1 MTEGG
6 PEELVSLRAEKE
18 RLEKALDDAY
28 DANEKAALAGMDLLK
43 KQQELERANQQLNE
57 DLQNAHAEAEAAR
70 HALEDFQSKHKK
82 FSKNERENEQNLLD
96 ENEDKEDEYRN
107 RIAVLEADL
116 RSKEQEVE
124 RVHSE
129 LADMQQQLQQTLAA
143 LKELEDER
151 NKLKADQKDMKEREQ
166 RNAADLEFLE
176 EENIL
181 HQKTIANLRGAQVEM
196 ESYKVEINQLAE
208 QLHQSKNTLEESE
221 SLRRIME
228 IQHEE
233 ALILVQQERD
243 QRLQLKREYDA
254 LKNQEHLNSLSSIL
268 GSIGSGEPIQVDGPP
283 MGGGGSLFD
292 ELNSDN
298 RIQDLE
304 TQKERLEEEVRERE
318 KASVDIISSLINK
331 LSLDNKGEVNY
342 KQWRQHRDIILDK
355 VESLAKGGDPEAEK
369 KLHKAHAD
377 LRAML
382 LLAGERTAQ
391 MASAQDLMIS
401 VGDGLY
407 QLYHHMNQTQQR
419 GADKSILQVVQTLRQ
434 LARDNAEQTQALT
447 ADDGESGTETES
459 GRSAP
464 IALNANRI
472 VLSKSF
478 MNEATSRLGGTSIE
492 SIVNDGD
499 ERQRIS
505 TDGTSMVKSAEG
517 ATKLLHALRRSIEQ
531 MSATSAAAVDADDL
545 TAQNNK
551 LRNLLSVKREQISS
565 LRTVLKS
572 NKETAENALI
582 SLRDKYENEKSMYV
596 EINEKLRKELKSF
609 KEDAATFASHRAMF
623 TARCEELQAKVE
635 ELQAERQANE
645 EEKKTLNQLLRLA
658 IQQKLNLTQRLE
670 EVEVDRTERAA
681 PRRVAQRPPNQNNMR
696 GHPDMP
702 RVRYPPRG
710 GGGGGG
716 PIGPPRRD
724 FNQQQQPQ

>member
-1 MTEGG
+1 MGE
-6 PEELVSLRAEKE
+6 PAELASLRAEKE
-18 RLEKALDDAY
+18 RLEAAVEDAKEMC
-28 DANEKAALAGMDLLK
+28 AKSAAFGLSLLEEKK
-43 KQQELERANQQLNE
+43 ELEEKNRKLRVELEAKE
-57 DLQNAHAEAEAAR
+57 AEAELAR
-70 HALEDFQSKHKK
+70 ITLEDFQTKHNARA
-82 FSKNERENEQNLLD
+82 KNERNNELNLLD

-107 RIAVLEADL
+107 RIATLEADL
-116 RSKEQEVE
+116 RAKEQEVD
-124 RVHSE
+124 RVTSE
-129 LADMQQQLQQTLAA
+129 LADVMNTQTELLAA
-143 LKELEDER
+143 VKEQEGELK
-151 NKLKADQKDMKEREQ
+151 KLKASRAEIKDQREREQ
-166 RNAADLEFLE
+166 RNAAEFADIE
-176 EENIL
+176 EENIM
-181 HQKTIANLRGAQVEM
+181 HQKTIANLRGGQVEYEAMKVDINRLTEELYQLRNQLEDNERLMKIAEAQVDEAHL
-196 ESYKVEINQLAE
+196 LA
-208 QLHQSKNTLEESE
+208 
-221 SLRRIME
+221 
-228 IQHEE
+228 
-233 ALILVQQERD
+233 QQERE

-254 LKNQEHLNSLSSIL
+254 LKNQEHLASLSGLLAL
-268 GSIGSGEPIQVDGPP
+268 GSSGEPIQVGGPP
-283 MGGGGSLFD
+283 MGGGSLFD
-292 ELNSDN
+292 ELSTSSDT
-298 RIQDLE
+298 RILDLE
-304 TQKERLEEEVRERE
+304 TQKERLEEEVKERE
-318 KASVDIISSLINK
+318 KASVDIITSLINK
-331 LSLDNKGEVNY
+331 LQLDNKGEVNY
-342 KQWRQHRDIILDK
+342 KQWRQHREIILDK
-355 VESLAKGGDPEAEK
+355 LDSLAKGGDPEAEK

-377 LRAML
+377 LRSML

-401 VGDGLY
+401 LGDGLY
-407 QLYHHMNQTQQR
+407 QLYHHMNQTQQKP
-419 GADKSILQVVQTLRQ
+419 ADKSILQVVQTLRQ
-434 LARDNAEQTQALT
+434 LARDNAEQSAAVSL
-447 ADDGESGTETES
+447 ADDDASGTETES

-478 MNEATSRLGGTSIE
+478 MKEATERLGATTIQ

-517 ATKLLHALRRSIEQ
+517 ATKLLHTLRRSIEQ
-531 MSATSAAAVDADDL
+531 MSASSAAAVDADDL

-582 SLRDKYENEKSMYV
+582 SLRDKYENEKRVYV
-596 EINEKLRKELKSF
+596 ETNDKLRKELKSF

-681 PRRVAQRPPNQNNMR
+681 PRRIPQRPPNQNSMR
-696 GHPDMP
+696 GQSDMP
-702 RVRYPPRG
+702 RTIVGKRSKPG
-710 GGGGGG
+710 G
-716 PIGPPRRD
+716 ILYHND
-724 FNQQQQPQ
+724 SLN

>member
-1 MTEGG
+1 MTEAA
-6 PEELVSLRAEKE
+6 LKAENA
-18 RLEKALDDAY
+18 RLEAALDDANTKNME
-28 DANEKAALAGMDLLK
+28 A
-43 KQQELERANQQLNE
+43 
-57 DLQNAHAEAEAAR
+57 AEAGLMLLEKTKELDLTNRQLREELDNARAEADTAR
-70 HALEDFQSKHKK
+70 MALEDFQSKHKAHA
-82 FSKNERENEQNLLD
+82 KNERENEQNLLD
-96 ENEDKEDEYRN
+96 ENEDKEEEYRS
-107 RIAVLEADL
+107 RIANLEEDL
-116 RSKEQEVE
+116 RRKEQEVDRIQTE
-124 RVHSE
+124 LVETQHSRDEMIAQMKILEDDRVKMK
-129 LADMQQQLQQTLAA
+129 ADM
-143 LKELEDER
+143 KEL
-151 NKLKADQKDMKEREQ
+151 KEREQ
-166 RNAADLEFLE
+166 RTSTEITDLE
-176 EENIL
+176 EENIGL
-181 HQKTIANLRGAQVEM
+181 QKTVANLRGSQVEHEAMKVHINLLTEEGYQLKNSVEESEKLRSILEAQVE
-196 ESYKVEINQLAE
+196 
-208 QLHQSKNTLEESE
+208 
-221 SLRRIME
+221 
-228 IQHEE
+228 E
-233 ALILVQQERD
+233 AHIHIQQERD
-243 QRLQLKREYDA
+243 QRLQLKREYEA

-292 ELNSDN
+292 ELNTSSDT

-304 TQKERLEEEVRERE
+304 TQKERLEEEVKERE
-318 KASVDIISSLINK
+318 KASIEIISSIFGK
-331 LSLDNKGEVNY
+331 LSLDSKGDLNF

-377 LRAML
+377 LRSMV

-401 VGDGLY
+401 LGDGLY
-407 QLYHHMNQTQQR
+407 QLYHHLNQTQQKA
-419 GADKSILQVVQTLRQ
+419 ADKSILQVVQTLRQ
-434 LARDNAEQTQALT
+434 LARDNAEQSSVTL
-447 ADDGESGTETES
+447 ADDGIESGTETES

-478 MNEATSRLGGTSIE
+478 VKEATERMGGTPIQT
-492 SIVNDGD
+492 IVNDGD

-505 TDGTSMVKSAEG
+505 TDGTAMVKSAEG
-517 ATKLLHALRRSIEQ
+517 ATKLLQALRRSIEQ
-531 MSATSAAAVDADDL
+531 LSASSAAAVDADDL

-572 NKETAENALI
+572 NKETAENALT
-582 SLRDKYENEKSMYV
+582 SLRDKYENEKTMYV

-635 ELQAERQANE
+635 ELQAEQKANE

-670 EVEVDRTERAA
+670 EVEVDRDRPV
-681 PRRVAQRPPNQNNMR
+681 PRRLPQRPANQNNMR
-696 GHPDMP
+696 GNSDMP

-716 PIGPPRRD
+716 GGMGPMGPPRRD
-724 FNQQQQPQ
+724 NNPQ